1 MSDNI
6 ALEKVYEP
14 VSVERD
20 VTELW
25 DREKAFDADPGD
37 VGKDKSFVVMIPLP
51 NVTGSLH
58 LGHAINNTLQDIMT
72 RWHRMRGFRALY
84 QPGTDH
90 AGIATQAVV
99 ERRIFEEEGK
109 TRHDIGRDEL
119 VRRIWEWKKDYEQRI
134 LGQLKRMGCSCD
146 WRRVRFTLDDKY
158 TDSVH
163 ETFFR
168 WFADGLVYRG
178 ERLVNWDTHLRTA
191 VADDEVYHDKIQGH
205 FWHFKYPLK
214 DAPAGGPT
222 HLGFATTRPET
233 MLGDV
238 ALAVNPEDDRY
249 KALVGKTVLLPLFD
263 PPREM
268 PIIADEWADPEK
280 GTGCVK
286 ITPAHDPND
295 YEVGLRNDLPMLNIM
310 TPEGK
315 VNEQG
320 GKYAGLTFPEARKAV
335 VADMEAM
342 DLLEKVEDLEVDLP
356 CSDRSKTPIEPY
368 LSPQWFVR
376 MGDVAEKIKLADGA
390 RVPGLAQAAID
401 AVDDERVKIFPNRY
415 RKTYKDW
422 LGEKRDWCISRQLWW
437 GHQIPV
443 WSRQM
448 SGREFVQWFKDE
460 SAKPALLIGN
470 MCPDLAT
477 CVVTASGENYQIAG
491 TEDAYEQLHRL
502 DEDVPDVD
510 ELCTCYVCIRREDA
524 LVPDGDAASGET
536 LIAWLERN
544 GFERDPDVLDTW
556 FSSQLW
562 PFATLGWPEETKDL
576 EFFYPGSVL
585 ITGRDIITLWVARM
599 VLSGLY
605 LRGQVPFDDVYIHPK
620 ILDGRGD
627 TMSKSKGNGVDPM
640 DIIQTHGADALRY
653 TMADMCTETQDIRM
667 PVEYICPHCGGLVDQ
682 AAALKVEAQ
691 RRKSRGEKLLD
702 KLRPSDVQRVDCT
715 SCQKEFAT
723 RWAKE
728 AVQKELTVAVE
739 TSDKFDIGRNFCN
752 KLWNA
757 ARFAFMNIEGV
768 GCEPIDVSTL
778 PTEDKWILAQLSH
791 TSKRLHEELGKYH
804 YAIAIKLLRDFFW
817 DALCDWYIE
826 LTKARMRDGEKGAEA
841 KQILAFCLDQV
852 LRMFHPFMP
861 YITERLW
868 SQLNA
873 LAPTRGLPGLAEPAA
888 SDLLVKAEFPPA
900 EGWTTLA
907 DEGIV
912 HVFAELQEVTRA
924 VRDLKNKNGVA
935 TKDVVDVTVIAPA
948 ADVDALTAQASIV
961 QRLANVGTMS
971 VASEAERPAN
981 SGTAVVGAMRVY
993 VHGISDDAKEI
1004 ARLEKEI
1011 SSVGKQI
1018 DGKERKL
1025 ANEGFVSKASPEI
1038 VQAERDRLAS
1048 LLDQRG
1054 ALEESL
1060 SLLR

>member
-14 VSVERD
+14 ASVER
-20 VTELW
+20 EMLALW
-25 DREKAFDADPGD
+25 ERENAFDADAGD
-37 VGKDKSFVVMIPLP
+37 SKTDRSFVVMIPLP

-109 TRHDIGRDEL
+109 SRHDIGREEL

-158 TDSVH
+158 TESVH

-168 WFADGLVYRG
+168 WFAEGLVYRG
-178 ERLVNWDTHLRTA
+178 ERLVNWDTYLQTA

-214 DAPAGGPT
+214 NAPAGGPT

-238 ALAVNPEDDRY
+238 ALAVNPEDGRY
-249 KALVGKTVLLPLFD
+249 KELIGKTVLLPLFD
-263 PPREM
+263 PPRELS
-268 PIIADEWADPEK
+268 IIADEWADPEK

-310 TPEGK
+310 MPEGK
-315 VNEQG
+315 VNEHG

-335 VADMEAM
+335 VADMDAM
-342 DLLEKVEDLEVDLP
+342 GLLDKVEDMEVDLP

-376 MGDVAEKIKLADGA
+376 MGDVADEIVLADGSK
-390 RVPGLAQAAID
+390 VSGLAQAAID
-401 AVDDERVKIFPNRY
+401 AVDDERVKVFPTRY

-437 GHQIPV
+437 GHRIPV
-443 WSRQM
+443 WSRTM
-448 SGREFVQWFKDE
+448 SPREFVGWLDE
-460 SAKPALLIGN
+460 GASTPALLVGN
-470 MCPDLAT
+470 TCPDLAT
-477 CVVTASGENYQIAG
+477 CIVRSDGSRYLIGGGQHS
-491 TEDAYEQLHRL
+491 YEHLARLRNDMGDL
-502 DEDVPDVD
+502 DEAF
-510 ELCTCYVCIRREDA
+510 TCFVCVRSEKSKC
-524 LVPDGDAASGET
+524 PDGGANAGRLLVD
-536 LIAWLERN
+536 WLEEN

-562 PFATLGWPEETKDL
+562 PFATLGWPEETEDL

-620 ILDGRGD
+620 ILDGRGE
-627 TMSKSKGNGVDPM
+627 TMSKSKGNGVDPL
-640 DIIQTHGADALRY
+640 DIIEVYGADALRY
-653 TMADMCTETQDIRM
+653 SLADMTTETQDVRM
-667 PVEYICPHCGGLVDQ
+667 PVDYRCPHC
-682 AAALKVEAQ
+682 
-691 RRKSRGEKLLD
+691 EKLLPQTAQNMSAK
-702 KLRPSDVQRVDCT
+702 KLACKG
-715 SCQKEFAT
+715 CKKEFAT
-723 RWAKE
+723 RWADANMQE
-728 AVQKELTVAVE
+728 ELGLAQMV
-739 TSDKFDIGRNFCN
+739 SDKFEIGRNFCN

-768 GCEPIDVSTL
+768 GCEPIDVATL

-791 TSKRLHEELGKYH
+791 TAKRLHEELSKYH
-804 YAIAIKLLRDFFW
+804 YSIAIKLLRDFFW
-817 DALCDWYIE
+817 DSLCDWYIE
-826 LTKARMRDGEKGAEA
+826 LTKARMRDDGEKGAEA
-841 KQILAFCLDQV
+841 KQILAFCIDQV

-868 SQLNA
+868 LQLNA
-873 LAPTRGLPGLAEPAA
+873 LAPTRGLPGLAEPGC
-888 SDLLVKAEFPPA
+888 SDLLIRAEFPLA
-900 EGWTTLA
+900 DGWEKLA
-907 DEGIV
+907 DEKIV

-935 TKDVVDVTVIAPA
+935 NKEAVDVTVIAPA
-948 ADVDALTAQASIV
+948 EDVEALKAQGSIV
-961 QRLANVGTMS
+961 QRLANVGTLE
-971 VASEAERPAN
+971 VAAAADRPAN

-1004 ARLEKEI
+1004 ARLEKDI
-1011 SSVGKQI
+1011 AGVLKQI
-1018 DGKERKL
+1018 EGKERKL

-1038 VQAERDRLAS
+1038 VEAERGRLAS
-1048 LLDQRG
+1048 LVDQRG

-1060 SLLR
+1060 ALLR